1 MKVDVKSSTYLF
13 KEYLL
18 INVTSDS
25 LTVTFAPMNNS
36 IAFINSIEVV
46 SVPDFLTSNVLTTLS
61 PLSSFS
67 GLPVIALETSYRLN
81 MGGNKVKPKN
91 DTLGRTWYPDKSYLA
106 INSSVQNVT
115 TLSSS
120 IRYPESGTVTPD
132 IAHNYVYATA
142 EEMGNAN
149 VVNPVFNI
157 SWVVS
162 VDQDFSYFVLTH
174 FCDIVS
180 RSLNQLY
187 FDVFINSQTVLDN
200 LDLSSKASN
209 LATPYYTDF
218 VVNASGSKKLSI
230 SIGPSLV
237 DNVDPNAILN
247 GLEMMKMSN
256 EVGNLDGPYSVNG
269 LKVGPIV
276 GSVVGVVATLGLL
289 AGGYYCFLRSPKSK
303 LKNSPPAW
311 LHLPFHGGNF
321 HSMGSKVSM
330 TSHKSGTGSYVSS
343 A

>member
-46 SVPDFLTSNVLTTLS
+46 SEPDFLTSNVLTTLS

-91 DTLGRTWYPDKSYLA
+91 DTLGRTWYPNKSYLA
-106 INSSVQNVT
+106 VNSSGQNVT
-115 TLSSS
+115 ALSSS

-132 IAHNYVYATA
+132 ISPNYV
-142 EEMGNAN
+142 
-149 VVNPVFNI
+149 
-157 SWVVS
+157 
-162 VDQDFSYFVLTH
+162 
-174 FCDIVS
+174 
-180 RSLNQLY
+180 SLNQLY
-187 FDVFINSQTVLDN
+187 FDVFINSQTALDN
-200 LDLSSKASN
+200 FDLSSKASN
-209 LATPYYTDF
+209 LATPYYIDF
-218 VVNASGSKKLSI
+218 VVNASGSKKLSV

-247 GLEMMKMSN
+247 GLEMIKMSN
-256 EVGNLDGPYSVNG
+256 EAGSLDGPYSGNG
-269 LKVGPIV
+269 LIVGPIV
-276 GSVVGVVATLGLL
+276 GSVVGVVVTLGLL

-303 LKNSPPAW
+303 SKNSPPAW
-311 LHLPFHGGNF
+311 LPLPFHGGNF
-321 HSMGSKVSM
+321 HSMGSKLSM